1 MHQDNPIE
9 KRQVSNNF
17 VLRWQVDHQQ
27 RITSFQGNIPL
38 FDKLNVSLKHYL
50 KEPELL
56 VYLNALS
63 GKAGTYEHK
72 SAERYFLVCVEPSI
86 DGCRAL
92 AMDITAYK
100 QTQLSITKLKRHN
113 ELILEAAGEGIY
125 GLDINGVATFVNPAA
140 AEMTGWSVEET
151 IGGSIHYKHHHS
163 RVDGSHYPHE
173 ECPIYAAIKDGET
186 HHVDDEVFWRKD
198 GSCFPVEY
206 TSTPIYE
213 EGQLAGAVVV
223 FKDISERKQ
232 SEQELLSA
240 FQEVKQLKER
250 LQEQNIYLQEEIRQ
264 EHNFGEII
272 GQSPAIQKLLQ
283 GVQQVASTDATVL
296 ILGES
301 GTGKELIARA
311 IHQNSTRSEKP
322 LVKINCGAISSG
334 LVESELFGHEKGA
347 FTGAMAQRK
356 GRFELADGGT
366 LFLDE
371 VGELPLDTQVK
382 LLRAIQEQEFERVG
396 SSCSIKVDI
405 RIITATN
412 RDLLEL
418 VHEGTFRQDLYY
430 RINLF
435 PLEMPPLRER
445 KSDIPLLVQHFIHQ
459 AACKFGKPLQGI
471 NQTGMAIL
479 KQYSWPGNIRELQ
492 NVIERAAILS
502 NCKILSVD
510 GLLPSISNMEK
521 NETLL
526 SMEELE
532 QRHIKQVLA
541 HTNGVISGPEGAAH
555 ILGLHPNTL
564 RSRMLR
570 LGFHF

>member
-1 MHQDNPIE
+1 M
-9 KRQVSNNF
+9 S
-17 VLRWQVDHQQ
+17 
-27 RITSFQGNIPL
+27 
-38 FDKLNVSLKHYL
+38 
-50 KEPELL
+50 
-56 VYLNALS
+56 
-63 GKAGTYEHK
+63 
-72 SAERYFLVCVEPSI
+72 
-86 DGCRAL
+86 
-92 AMDITAYK
+92 
-100 QTQLSITKLKRHN
+100 KLKRHN

-125 GLDINGVATFVNPAA
+125 GLDINGVATFVNPTAVK
-140 AEMTGWSVEET
+140 MTGWTAEET

-163 RVDGSHYPHE
+163 HVDGSHYPHE
-173 ECPIYAAIKDGET
+173 ECPIYAAIKDGEI
-186 HHVDDEVFWRKD
+186 HHVDNEVFWRKD

-223 FKDISERKQ
+223 FKDISERKH
-232 SEQELLSA
+232 SEKELLSA

-250 LQEQNIYLQEEIRQ
+250 LQEQNVYLQEEIRQ
-264 EHNFGEII
+264 DHNFGEII
-272 GQSPAIQKLLQ
+272 GQSPPIQKVLQ
-283 GVQQVASTDATVL
+283 GVQQVAATDATVL
-296 ILGES
+296 IHGES

-311 IHQNSTRSEKP
+311 IHQSSARSDKP

-347 FTGAMAQRK
+347 FTGAINQRK

-396 SSCSIKVDI
+396 SSTSIQVDV

-418 VHEGTFRQDLYY
+418 VEQGTFRQDLYY

-445 KSDIPLLVQHFIHQ
+445 SSDIPLLVQHFILQ
-459 AACKFGKPLQGI
+459 AARKFGKSLQGV
-471 NQTGMAIL
+471 NQKGMAVL
-479 KQYSWPGNIRELQ
+479 QQYSWPGNIRELQ

-502 NCKILSVD
+502 NGEILSVD
-510 GLLPSISNMEK
+510 GLIPFVSNIK
-521 NETLL
+521 DDQTLL

-532 QRHIKQVLA
+532 RHHIKQVLA
-541 HTNGVISGPEGAAH
+541 HTDGVISGPDGAAH

-564 RSRMLR
+564 RSRMLK
-570 LGFHF
+570 LGFRF